1 MSFDLIAGTCAIE
14 SHDMTMRT
22 AEKLCNIT
30 AGLGIN
36 LIYKGSYDKANR
48 TSINSPRG
56 VGMDE
61 GLRILEKVGEQFG
74 IPTTTDVHDITQVK
88 AVSQAVDVI
97 QTPAF
102 LCRQTDF
109 IQEVARTGKF
119 VNIKKGQFLAP
130 EDMKHVVKKAKTTGN
145 EHIWVCERGSTHGY
159 HDLVSDMRSLVEL
172 RKLNCPVV
180 YDVTHSVQ
188 QPSRYGTSSGGNT
201 EYVAALSRA
210 AIAVGIDMLFMEVHE
225 DPSKAVSDAAT
236 SYKLDKVED
245 LLKQLKRID
254 YATQELK
261 HAEQVM

>member
-30 AGLGIN
+30 SETGIN

-48 TSINSPRG
+48 TSVNSPRG

-61 GLRILEKVGEQFG
+61 GLKILQKVGEEFG
-74 IPTTTDVHDITQVK
+74 IPTTTDVHDITQVE

-109 IQEVARTGKF
+109 IQAVARTGKF
-119 VNIKKGQFLAP
+119 INIKKGQFLAP
-130 EDMKHVVKKAKTTGN
+130 EDMKHVVKKAKATGN
-145 EHIWVCERGSTHGY
+145 QHIWVCERGTTFGY

-180 YDVTHSVQ
+180 YDATHSVQ
-188 QPSRYGTSSGGNT
+188 QPSRYGTVSGGNT
-201 EYVAALSRA
+201 GYVEALSRA
-210 AIAVGIDMLFMEVHE
+210 AVAIGIDVLFMEVHE

-236 SYKLDKVED
+236 SYKLDNLKG
-245 LLKQLKRID
+245 LLKQLNRIH
-254 YATQELK
+254 YATKEYEAARQ
-261 HAEQVM
+261 AM